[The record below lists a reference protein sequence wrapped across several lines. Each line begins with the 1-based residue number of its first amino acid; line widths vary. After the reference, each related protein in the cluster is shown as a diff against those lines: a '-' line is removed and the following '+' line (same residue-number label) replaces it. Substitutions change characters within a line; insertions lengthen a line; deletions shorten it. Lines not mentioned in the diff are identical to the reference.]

1 MSTTIEINKRS
12 VKEFLSSGKVEKFII
27 PEYQRPYAWT
37 DEEVQTLFEDIVEY
51 TQEQLDSPYFLGTI
65 VSYTNTDKEQEIIDG
80 QQRIT
85 TLCLLLRA
93 IYTKI
98 ESMTN
103 TKERNNFISQIEPSL
118 WETDELSGEADKSKI
133 LLESRVFESDYN
145 SILTKILETG
155 VAEKSAKDNYSTN
168 YLLCQKLINEYSEG
182 EGLTLYHF
190 INNVLNNS
198 IVLPIKADNQDTAL
212 TIFSTLNDRGLPLSD
227 ADIFKAKIYNNIKD
241 SEDRKAFIEKWQE
254 VSTSAEYAGE
264 SIQKLFYYYMF
275 YLRARAGD
283 RKTTT
288 PGLRKFYSS
297 NSFYRLY
304 DQHLMDDLSTI
315 LNFWGVVNNH
325 EEIEEE
331 SWSRNFEILK
341 TLDMLISYPNE
352 FWKYPVVNYYLQH
365 KDSPDFEDNF
375 LIFLKKLFV
384 NLCSRYIVTPTV
396 NAVKQNILNLNADI
410 INNKKPTFEFKSI
423 DKNEIKEALTT
434 PHRNVVRMLLKLL
447 AYDNQNQKELLP
459 DKWEIEHILPK
470 KWQESYFPNV
480 SSEEVNDTIE
490 HLGNKIPFEKRLNIV
505 ASNGYFAKKKDSY
518 KKSRIA
524 IVQDFSKS
532 HHKDWKIKQI
542 IERNVRVS
550 DIIMDI
556 FDQWISDSVENELT
570 EEEMKAIDLVKSRG
584 LESFIDS

>member
-1 MSTTIEINKRS
+1 
-12 VKEFLSSGKVEKFII
+12 
-27 PEYQRPYAWT
+27 
-37 DEEVQTLFEDIVEY
+37 
-51 TQEQLDSPYFLGTI
+51 
-65 VSYTNTDKEQEIIDG
+65 
-80 QQRIT
+80 
-85 TLCLLLRA
+85 
-93 IYTKI
+93 
-98 ESMTN
+98 
-103 TKERNNFISQIEPSL
+103 
-118 WETDELSGEADKSKI
+118 
-133 LLESRVFESDYN
+133 
-145 SILTKILETG
+145 
-155 VAEKSAKDNYSTN
+155 
-168 YLLCQKLINEYSEG
+168 
-182 EGLTLYHF
+182 
-190 INNVLNNS
+190 
-198 IVLPIKADNQDTAL
+198 
-212 TIFSTLNDRGLPLSD
+212 
-227 ADIFKAKIYNNIKD
+227 
-241 SEDRKAFIEKWQE
+241 
-254 VSTSAEYAGE
+254 
-264 SIQKLFYYYMF
+264 MF

-315 LNFWGVVNNH
+315 LNFWSVVNNH